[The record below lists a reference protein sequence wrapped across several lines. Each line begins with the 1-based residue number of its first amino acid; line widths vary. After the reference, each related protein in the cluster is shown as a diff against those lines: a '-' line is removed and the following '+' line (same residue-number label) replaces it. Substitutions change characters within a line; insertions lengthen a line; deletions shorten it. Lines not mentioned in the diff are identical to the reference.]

1 MNETMILDDLYSFS
15 PCIIKILYDCD
26 EEDDKIKK
34 CYTFVSNFWSYELK
48 TVQSVQ
54 KGDDI
59 VKDKNILYIKW
70 NNS

>member
-34 CYTFVSNFWSYELK
+34 
-48 TVQSVQ
+48 SV
-54 KGDDI
+54 I
-59 VKDKNILYIKW
+59 RLFLISEVT
-70 NNS
+70 S